1 MKINRN
7 HLKRIIVEEIR
18 TLNEGCGCGGG
29 GCASCGAGAQD
40 DEDDYAI
47 SNIHDEADDRL
58 LSKDDVLN
66 VVLVLAQN
74 TSCPVTRAA
83 LMNVVDEL
91 SHSEGDDWADSSDDA
106 FGAGVDAGTRDRED
120 FSYTGDLPSDPSDAG
135 ELGYQTAMM
144 GLHDD
149 EHG

>member
-18 TLNEGCGCGGG
+18 SLSEGCGCGGG
-29 GCASCGAGAQD
+29 GCSSCAAAPQD
-40 DEDDYAI
+40 DEDDYTI

-91 SHSEGDDWADSSDDA
+91 SHSQGDGQYESEDD
-106 FGAGVDAGTRDRED
+106 DT
-120 FSYTGDLPSDPSDAG
+120 
-135 ELGYQTAMM
+135 GYQEPFEPIADYY
-144 GLHDD
+144 DD